1 MSVKAAIIQ
10 ARCGSSRFPGKI
22 FADLCGKPLIW
33 HVVNRLKYCR
43 LLDRIIIATTVS
55 ERDDRLAEWAMQNG
69 VELFRGDENNVLN
82 RYYTTA
88 VSARL
93 GVGDIVVRI
102 TADDP
107 FKEPALIDRVIESV
121 ERGEV
126 DFAYNNNPP
135 TFPEGLDCE
144 VFTFE
149 ALARSERE
157 STDDYEREH
166 VTQYMYRHPELF
178 RGVNISRGEGER
190 DLSYLRFTLDTE
202 TDYKMASEIYDRL
215 YKEGEIFVLDDILAL
230 FEKYPH
236 IPAIN
241 STVARSAMYTTC
253 GKH

>member
-1 MSVKAAIIQ
+1 MRAAIIQ
-10 ARCGSSRFPGKI
+10 ARCGSSRLPDKV

-43 LLDRIIIATTVS
+43 RLDRIIIATTNAS
-55 ERDDRLAEWAMQNG
+55 GDDRLAEWAEQNQVG
-69 VELFRGDENNVLN
+69 LFRGDENNVLN
-82 RYYTTA
+82 RYYA
-88 VSARL
+88 AALAAGL
-93 GVGDIVVRI
+93 GKGDIIVRI

-107 FKEPALIDRVIESV
+107 FKEPALIDRVIGMV
-121 ERGEV
+121 EQGTA

-149 ALARSERE
+149 ALEKSERE
-157 STDDYEREH
+157 SSDPYEREH

-178 RGVNISRGEGER
+178 RSENISRDG
-190 DLSYLRFTLDTE
+190 DLSYLRFTLDTP
-202 TDYKMASEIYDRL
+202 TDYEMAAEIYRHL
-215 YKEGEIFVLDDILAL
+215 YREGELFVLADILAL

-241 STVARSAMYTTC
+241 STVARSAMYANK